1 MELFDIVDENG
12 IPTGETIERTVAHKT
27 GVRHR
32 TSHVWIVRRKNN
44 RVEILLQKR
53 CKHKDSFPGCYD
65 ISSAGHIPSGDDFVP
80 SALREL
86 EEELGLVIAPKE
98 LIDCGLHY
106 KYVDQVFHGERFVDN
121 QVSRVFLLWKDMEIN
136 EFNVQQE
143 EIDEV
148 RWFDFE
154 KCKEAVTNN
163 TIPNCMDLEELAK
176 LEEHME

>member
-32 TSHVWIVRRKNN
+32 TSHVWIVRKCGQN
-44 RVEILLQKR
+44 VEILLQKR
-53 CKHKDSFPGCYD
+53 CKDKDSFPGCYD
-65 ISSAGHIPSGDDFVP
+65 ISSAGHIRQGDDFVP

-86 EEELGLVIAPKE
+86 EEELGIVAVPEE

-106 KYVDQVFHGERFVDN
+106 KYVDQLFHGERFVDN
-121 QVSRVFLLWKDMEIN
+121 QVSRVFLLWKDIESGKLK
-136 EFNVQQE
+136 VQPE
-143 EIDEV
+143 EIEEV

-154 KCKEAVTNN
+154 ECKQAVADGA
-163 TIPNCMDLEELAK
+163 IPNCIDLDELAL
-176 LEEHME
+176 LEEHM

>member
-65 ISSAGHIPSGDDFVP
+65 ISSAGHIPAGDTFADSG
-80 SALREL
+80 LREL
-86 EEELGLVIAPKE
+86 EEELGLLIKKDE
-98 LIDCGLHY
+98 LIDCGLHC
-106 KYVDQVFHGERFVDN
+106 VFVENEFHGIPYVDN
-121 QVSRVFLLWKDMEIN
+121 QISKVFLLWKDVEI
-136 EFNVQQE
+136 ETLKLQAE
-143 EIDEV
+143 EIESV
-148 RWFDFE
+148 VWMDFE
-154 KCKEAVTNN
+154 ACKDAVKNETMQ
-163 TIPNCMDLEELAK
+163 TCISLAELAL

>member
-12 IPTGETIERTVAHKT
+12 IPTGDTIERTVAHKT

-32 TSHVWIVRRKNN
+32 TSHVWIVRKRND

-53 CKHKDSFPGCYD
+53 CKDKDSFPGCYD
-65 ISSAGHIPSGDDFVP
+65 ISSAGHIGQGDDFVP

-86 EEELGLVIAPKE
+86 EEELGIVVSPKE

-106 KYVDQVFHGERFVDN
+106 KYIDQVFHGERFVDN
-121 QVSRVFLLWKDMEIN
+121 QVSRVFLLWKDIEVEELKI
-136 EFNVQQE
+136 QQE

-154 KCKEAVTNN
+154 TCKQAVANH
-163 TIPNCMDLEELAK
+163 TIPNCIDLEELAK
-176 LEEHME
+176 LEERM